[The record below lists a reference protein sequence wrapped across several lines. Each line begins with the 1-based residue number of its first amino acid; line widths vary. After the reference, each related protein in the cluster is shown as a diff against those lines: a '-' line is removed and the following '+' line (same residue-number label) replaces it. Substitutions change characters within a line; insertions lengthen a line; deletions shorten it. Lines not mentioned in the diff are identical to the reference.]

1 VAAVGLVVAAVAG
14 LVRVV
19 ALADLERECLHGLTQ
34 HLFSTPACLSVR
46 VSVCLCVC
54 VSCVAQDEAGVASD
68 T

>member
-1 VAAVGLVVAAVAG
+1 LAQAVAAVGLVVAAVAG

-34 HLFSTPACLSVR
+34 HLFSTPACLC
-46 VSVCLCVC
+46 VCVCVC
-54 VSCVAQDEAGVASD
+54 VSCAAQDEAGMASD